1 MILMRPYTLGIDT
14 SCYTTSLAIA
24 DENGNLVCEK
34 RQMLNVKK
42 GARGLRQSEGF
53 FQHVM
58 NLPTLLE
65 QIAKDVDMNQIG
77 CIAVSTRPRNQEG
90 SYMPV
95 FSAGERFAKSLAL
108 ALKVPMFTT
117 THQDGHIMASA
128 YSCDFDHMKEH
139 ISVHLSGGTSEILKS
154 SWKDHCFDIDIIG
167 GTLDVSAG
175 QLIDRVGVA
184 LGLDFPCGKHLDQI
198 WQKSSKKLKF
208 PVSVKGT
215 EFNFSGAE
223 SYGLKYIESGESPSD
238 ISMGLFESVCKTLE
252 KSLLKASEE
261 TGVKS
266 ILMSGGVS
274 SSVFLSSK
282 LPETLMK
289 KGVSVYFCEPK
300 FAADNA
306 IGVAILGA
314 KSRQV
319 SRGELNET

>member
-1 MILMRPYTLGIDT
+1 MIEMKPYTLGIDT
-14 SCYTTSLAIA
+14 SCYTTSLAVV

-65 QIAKDVDMNQIG
+65 NISEVVPMDRIG

-95 FSAGERFAKSLAL
+95 FSAGERFAKSLSIAL
-108 ALKVPMFTT
+108 QVPMFTS

-128 YSCDFDHMKEH
+128 YSCQFDHKKDH

-154 SWKDHCFDIDIIG
+154 KWIDDGFDVEIVG

-175 QLIDRVGVA
+175 QLIDRIGVA
-184 LGLDFPCGKHLDQI
+184 LGYDFPCGKYLDQL
-198 WQKSSKKLKF
+198 WNESSQKLKF

-215 EFNFSGAE
+215 KFNLSGAE
-223 SYGLKYIESGESPSD
+223 TYGLKYIEAGEKPED
-238 ISMGLFESVCKTLE
+238 ISRGLFEAICKTLE
-252 KSLLKASEE
+252 KSLIKASEE
-261 TGVKS
+261 TGIKAV
-266 ILMSGGVS
+266 LMAGGVS
-274 SSVFLSSK
+274 SSAFLSSH
-282 LPETLMK
+282 LPPVLK
-289 KGVSVYFCEPK
+289 KYGIDVFFCEPK

-306 IGVAILGA
+306 IGVAILG
-314 KSRQV
+314 SLQV
-319 SRGELNET
+319 HGSRGEVNEA